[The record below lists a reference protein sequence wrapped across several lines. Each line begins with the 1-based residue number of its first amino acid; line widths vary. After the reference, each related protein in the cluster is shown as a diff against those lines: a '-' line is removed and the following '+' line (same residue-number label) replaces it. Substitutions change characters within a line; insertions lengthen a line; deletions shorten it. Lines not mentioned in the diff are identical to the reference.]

1 MWLENGNTEHMSI
14 AQQRFVA
21 LWAGERGAGNQPT
34 RQYVAEVDRA
44 CSSCF
49 AGSIARCT
57 QTSLVTLT
65 VIRCRSDIGVSGT
78 RIVTRGGRAMTGGA
92 APIAEIMS
100 AGCGGGTY
108 GVEPIKAAL
117 VTLLLSAATLTIP

>member
-44 CSSCF
+44 CSS
-49 AGSIARCT
+49 
-57 QTSLVTLT
+57 